1 MWESMQELQGW
12 ICIRVREDYTSPLA
26 HLGALLAACHVLE
39 GVRAQLPFSSSF
51 SWFLPEET
59 MQKGIEVQGLKFF
72 TCMAESNRSPRVKF
86 FYMHGRV
93 QNCSTWKKHVFPGK
107 LKVVRT
113 AKKSCIKA
121 WNQLCYILNIYKIL
135 LVCHLHSSFF
145 VLISGHFK

>member
-26 HLGALLAACHVLE
+26 QLSALLAACHVLE

-59 MQKGIEVQGLKFF
+59 SAKG
-72 TCMAESNRSPRVKF
+72 NRTPRVKI
-86 FYMHGRV
+86 FYLHGRV
-93 QNCSTWKKHVFPGK
+93 QNCSTLKKHVFPGK

-113 AKKSCIKA
+113 AKK
-121 WNQLCYILNIYKIL
+121 
-135 LVCHLHSSFF
+135 V
-145 VLISGHFK
+145 V